1 MEYMKRKHARSGAS
15 PLTCRSILNIGR
27 ILAERRVAL
36 MLHCCVRGVERD
48 IGLHTLLDAPSQ
60 FLELWIA
67 LLAENANSL
76 SHYVRMAQAGNCF
89 KTVVSY
95 QQEIRRGGRSVGKEV
110 YHKSA
115 QLWEM
120 KVCEC
125 ESLKVGG
132 AVTYHGSPANPLY
145 LIYRQ
150 MSAHGGLSLPPAI
163 PSRRSHCQDS
173 PVIMIGL
180 PVPPVCLMRIAFS
193 SDAHRFKIRCASL

>member
-95 QQEIRRGGRSVGKEV
+95 QQEIRRGVRSVGEEAMTRRV
-110 YHKSA
+110 DPVV
-115 QLWEM
+115 L
-120 KVCEC
+120 
-125 ESLKVGG
+125 
-132 AVTYHGSPANPLY
+132 LY
-145 LIYRQ
+145 LIHRHISSCQ
-150 MSAHGGLSLPPAI
+150 FI
-163 PSRRSHCQDS
+163 PSVRNPQLPQSLSRLPGDHDRTPRS
-173 PVIMIGL
+173 P
-180 PVPPVCLMRIAFS
+180 CLF
-193 SDAHRFKIRCASL
+193 DAHRFFI